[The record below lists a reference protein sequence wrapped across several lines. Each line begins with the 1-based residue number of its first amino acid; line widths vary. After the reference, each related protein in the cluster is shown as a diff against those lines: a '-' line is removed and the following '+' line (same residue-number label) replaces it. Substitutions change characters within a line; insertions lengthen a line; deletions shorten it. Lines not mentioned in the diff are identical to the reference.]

1 MKHISKLFSGL
12 LLAVMAASPMA
23 AQTNYDVWVT
33 TEGSG
38 IALHGGQPTRQVV
51 VHHDGYCHHHPH
63 FRKGCKACEK
73 AYKKHK
79 KAVRKAR
86 KQAEHHHHK
95 AVKARKHH
103 HHR

>member
-51 VHHDGYCHHHPH
+51 VHHDPH